1 MVLAMAGAV
10 LACGPRAAHAQ
21 QLVFDPKNHLE
32 NALQAARQ
40 LESLANEAHML
51 TNQARELASS
61 PYSHLTATSQTL
73 SSIGELAGAAKGL
86 ASDVAGLQA
95 DFEEIY
101 PAIVQGLDP
110 QTALKLRQERN
121 ATARNTA
128 RDLASAAA
136 ELEQMA
142 KARPGRL
149 QGALAASQSAI
160 GQTAAIQ
167 SSAQVL
173 VRVRKGPVVAAG
185 LASAA
190 LCAGAL
196 AWAFIIQP
204 DLRAQARQDEA
215 VEDDQ
220 GRAPPLP
227 QIAEG
232 PATYGDL
239 EPLQD
244 VSQRPASAQP
254 QPAAPPRS
262 PLEAPAH
269 RGARPMDRASEART
283 SPLFFAQAHSGQ
295 VAQVPPARADL
306 GGDPRTA
313 GQDAYNSDNLLDLVS
328 PYELK
333 AGSVI
338 PALLLT
344 GVDTARAGPVT
355 AAVTDSIYDTVT
367 GQHLLI
373 PQGSRLIGRHEG
385 ESRHGDKRVFLVWD
399 RLILPNGKSL
409 VLDREPGVDA
419 QGMIGVEGKVER
431 RLLPLVAASLI
442 GGAITALGQMA
453 RDEADASR
461 RWVDDAGDAA
471 AIEAAQVGG
480 RLIDRELDVRPSIQV
495 RPGARVRVL
504 ITHDLVLEPYAP

>member
-1 MVLAMAGAV
+1 MWINCSMRSMRRRLRPRAAAMVLAMAGAV

-173 VRVRKGPVVAAG
+173 AVLAED
-185 LASAA
+185 LASMRTLLGAQSRLMAQEVAERSVERAA
-190 LCAGAL
+190 AAEARRRFWANDGATPPNPN
-196 AWAFIIQP
+196 FN
-204 DLRAQARQDEA
+204 
-215 VEDDQ
+215 
-220 GRAPPLP
+220 PLP
-227 QIAEG
+227 HAKE
-232 PATYGDL
+232 
-239 EPLQD
+239 
-244 VSQRPASAQP
+244 
-254 QPAAPPRS
+254 
-262 PLEAPAH
+262 
-269 RGARPMDRASEART
+269 
-283 SPLFFAQAHSGQ
+283 
-295 VAQVPPARADL
+295 
-306 GGDPRTA
+306 
-313 GQDAYNSDNLLDLVS
+313 
-328 PYELK
+328 
-333 AGSVI
+333 
-338 PALLLT
+338 
-344 GVDTARAGPVT
+344 
-355 AAVTDSIYDTVT
+355 
-367 GQHLLI
+367 
-373 PQGSRLIGRHEG
+373 
-385 ESRHGDKRVFLVWD
+385 W
-399 RLILPNGKSL
+399 
-409 VLDREPGVDA
+409 
-419 QGMIGVEGKVER
+419 
-431 RLLPLVAASLI
+431 
-442 GGAITALGQMA
+442 
-453 RDEADASR
+453 
-461 RWVDDAGDAA
+461 
-471 AIEAAQVGG
+471 
-480 RLIDRELDVRPSIQV
+480 
-495 RPGARVRVL
+495 
-504 ITHDLVLEPYAP
+504 